1 MRSVPESVAE
11 WIRFFFAERG
21 DRWLSDLPEL
31 IEDRCRAWDL
41 EVVGEAFGGGSH
53 SYVAPVR
60 RADGSPAVLKLTVVD
75 EENQA
80 EATALHHYDGDGA
93 VRMYGYDRATGALL
107 LEHARPGSPL
117 VHQPPSGPALEGL
130 PDNAEKIDTACALY
144 RRLWRVPAPAPDY
157 PEPPRVTDL
166 VAAWETELPASAAGR
181 LPEYLVAQAVE
192 LCRELAVPDG
202 PEGLV
207 NRDTHLGNIVA
218 AQREPWLLID
228 PKPLLGERAFDAG
241 FFIDKQIQH
250 KPEPGFACQVV
261 ARTAA
266 GLGVAPE
273 RARAWA
279 FLRAVDNAANLVD
292 DTVAEWSHRELA
304 IAEAL
309 R

>member
-1 MRSVPESVAE
+1 M
-11 WIRFFFAERG
+11 AERIVFYF
-21 DRWLSDLPEL
+21 DRRGEQWLSDLPDL
-31 IEDRCRAWDL
+31 IDDRCRAWDL
-41 EVVGEAFGGGSH
+41 EVVDESFSGGTH

-60 RADGSPAVLKLTVVD
+60 RGDGSAAVLKLTVVD
-75 EENQA
+75 DENQS
-80 EATALHHYDGDGA
+80 EPTALHHYDGDGA
-93 VRMYGYDRATGALL
+93 VRLYAYDRPTGAML

-117 VHQPPSGPALEGL
+117 VRQPYTGPALEGR
-130 PDNAEKIDTACALY
+130 PDNAAKIDIACALY
-144 RRLWRVPAPAPDY
+144 RRLWRVPELTEDFPR
-157 PEPPRVTDL
+157 PPRVTDL
-166 VAAWETELPASAAGR
+166 VARWETELPGKAGDR

-192 LCRELAVPDG
+192 LCRELAAPDG

-218 AQREPWLLID
+218 AEREPWLLID

-250 KPEPGFACQVV
+250 RPEPGFACQVV
-261 ARTAA
+261 THTAA
-266 GLGVAPE
+266 ALGVTPE

-279 FLRAVDNAANLVD
+279 FLRAVENAAGMTDERLTAWFD
-292 DTVAEWSHRELA
+292 RELA